1 MMQRKPRRFKRR
13 SNRGHHLSRN
23 DGMQN
28 RLRPNHFSNGQA
40 INNFRMI
47 QSPEKLY
54 EKYTALA
61 KEALS
66 SGDRVLSENYYQ
78 HADHFSRIVS
88 EKNLEKNFKKETK
101 EPSSTPENTKV
112 DLDTEPQ
119 EKVQTIEE

>member
-1 MMQRKPRRFKRR
+1 MRHNKSRRHRYR
-13 SNRGHHLSRN
+13 SNDRGFRRN
-23 DGMQN
+23 N
-28 RLRPNHFSNGQA
+28 NHSMNGLKTISNGQSRS
-40 INNFRMI
+40 NFFKGN
-47 QSPEKLY
+47 QNASKLL
-54 EKYTALA
+54 EKYTNLA